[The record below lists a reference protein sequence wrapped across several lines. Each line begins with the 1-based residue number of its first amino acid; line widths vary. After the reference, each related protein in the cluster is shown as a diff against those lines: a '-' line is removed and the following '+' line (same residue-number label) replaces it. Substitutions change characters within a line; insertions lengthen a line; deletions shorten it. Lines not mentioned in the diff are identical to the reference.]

1 MGRKKN
7 SDKVKE
13 QSETQENIQLLVEDN
28 NVEDNNVE
36 DNNVEELLPDS
47 PISEPLTEINLESD
61 LKPVESDLKPVSDL
75 EPVESDLK
83 PVESDLESD
92 LEPVLDLKQYF
103 KPIKVSF
110 CFKIVPSNFPS
121 SIFAW
126 KILLAFRFRVNLP
139 SNFASANPGIPASKE
154 EFDVPVISY

>member
-13 QSETQENIQLLVEDN
+13 QSETQENIQLLVEDNNVEDN

-103 KPIKVSF
+103 KPIKVNQE
-110 CFKIVPSNFPS
+110 I
-121 SIFAW
+121 IFNQP
-126 KILLAFRFRVNLP
+126 L
-139 SNFASANPGIPASKE
+139 
-154 EFDVPVISY
+154 PVIKPEPIVQVKQPVKKQTFRRGATMPMFLGRR